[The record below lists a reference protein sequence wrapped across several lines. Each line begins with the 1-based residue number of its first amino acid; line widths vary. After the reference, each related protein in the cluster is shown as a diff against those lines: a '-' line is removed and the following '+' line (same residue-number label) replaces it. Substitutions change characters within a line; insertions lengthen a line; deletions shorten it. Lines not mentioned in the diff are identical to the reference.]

1 MSISVCSCQC
11 TCQLAAKLSNKFNF
25 FLGHKD
31 GFWQNVVVN
40 LAMAKKKFERL
51 LIHKLIWAIFKELL
65 HGLTQLLFSTEALD
79 LLSELKKRRILS
91 YKKNIITSWSRGRLK
106 CILLKVNHKNNLNVS
121 RENKGHYFLLTI
133 SSVIV
138 SEKISQKVETW
149 ISLCVAVPYPRQ
161 LRLHVG

>member
-1 MSISVCSCQC
+1 MSLSVGSCQC
-11 TCQLAAKLSNKFNF
+11 TCQWAAKLSNKINF
-25 FLGHKD
+25 FPGHKD
-31 GFWQNVVVN
+31 DFWENVVVN
-40 LAMAKKKFERL
+40 LAMAKKFERL
-51 LIHKLIWAIFKELL
+51 LIHKFIWAKFEKVL
-65 HGLTQLLFSTEALD
+65 HGVTQLFFSTEALE
-79 LLSELKKRRILS
+79 LLSELKKKFLS
-91 YKKNIITSWSRGRLK
+91 YKKNNIITSWSRGRLK

-161 LRLHVG
+161 VRLRVG

>member
-1 MSISVCSCQC
+1 MSVCSCQC

-40 LAMAKKKFERL
+40 LAMAKRKFERL
-51 LIHKLIWAIFKELL
+51 LIHIFIWAIFEKLL
-65 HGLTQLLFSTEALD
+65 HRLLQLLFSTEALD
-79 LLSELKKRRILS
+79 LLSELKKKKDLS
-91 YKKNIITSWSRGRLK
+91 HKKNNIITSWSRGRLK

>member
-1 MSISVCSCQC
+1 MLVGSCQC
-11 TCQLAAKLSNKFNF
+11 TCQLAAKLSNKINF
-25 FLGHKD
+25 FPGHKD
-31 GFWQNVVVN
+31 GFWENVVVN

-79 LLSELKKRRILS
+79 LLSEFKKKKKILS

-149 ISLCVAVPYPRQ
+149 SSLCVAVPYPRQ
-161 LRLHVG
+161 VRLHVG